1 MMIIKTKY
9 HGETQIQEDQTIVFK
24 NGLPGFTG
32 EKKFVILPLS
42 EDSPFVVL
50 QSMQSEELA
59 FIVASPF
66 VFFKDYGFDLDE
78 TTVELLEIES
88 AEDVEVMAIL
98 TIEEPFEKS
107 TANLMAPIVV
117 NRRKMLAK
125 QVILH
130 DSSYPTKQPIG
141 GEVC

>member
-1 MMIIKTKY
+1 MIIKTKY
-9 HGETQIQEDQTIVFK
+9 HGETQIQEEQIIMFA
-24 NGLPGFTG
+24 NGLPGFSD

-50 QSMQSEELA
+50 QSAETAELA

-78 TTVELLEIES
+78 TTVEFLEIEA

-117 NRRKMLAK
+117 NRKKMLGK

-130 DSSYPTKQPIG
+130 DSPYQTKHLIG
-141 GEVC
+141 GESC

>member
-1 MMIIKTKY
+1 MIIQTKY
-9 HGETQIQEDQTIVFK
+9 HGDTQIQEEQMILFA
-24 NGLPGFTG
+24 NGLPGFSD

-50 QSMQSEELA
+50 QSAETAELA

-117 NRRKMLAK
+117 NRKKMLAK

-130 DSSYPTKQPIG
+130 DSPYQTKHPIG
-141 GEVC
+141 GGAC

>member
-1 MMIIKTKY
+1 MIIKTKY
-9 HGETQIQEDQTIVFK
+9 HGETQIQEEQIIIFA
-24 NGLPGFTG
+24 NGLPGFSD

-50 QSMQSEELA
+50 QSAETAELA

-78 TTVELLEIES
+78 TTVEFLEIEA

-117 NRRKMLAK
+117 NRKKMLGK

-130 DSSYPTKQPIG
+130 DSPYQTKHLIG
-141 GEVC
+141 GESC

>member
-1 MMIIKTKY
+1 MIIQTKY
-9 HGETQIQEDQTIVFK
+9 HGDTQIQEEQMILFA
-24 NGLPGFTG
+24 NGLPGFSD

-42 EDSPFVVL
+42 EDSPLVVL
-50 QSMQSEELA
+50 QSAETAELA

-117 NRRKMLAK
+117 NRKKMLAK

-130 DSSYPTKQPIG
+130 DSPYQTKHPIG
-141 GEVC
+141 GGAC

>member
-1 MMIIKTKY
+1 MIIKTKY
-9 HGETQIQEDQTIVFK
+9 HGETQIQEEQIIMFA
-24 NGLPGFTG
+24 NGLPGFSD

-50 QSMQSEELA
+50 QSAETAELA

-78 TTVELLEIES
+78 TTVEFLEIEA
-88 AEDVEVMAIL
+88 AEDVEVMSIL

-117 NRRKMLAK
+117 NRKKMLGK

-130 DSSYPTKQPIG
+130 DSSYQTKHLIG
-141 GEVC
+141 GESC

>member
-1 MMIIKTKY
+1 MIIKTKY
-9 HGETQIQEDQTIVFK
+9 HGETQIQEEQIIMFA
-24 NGLPGFTG
+24 NGLPGFSD

-50 QSMQSEELA
+50 QSAETAELA

-66 VFFKDYGFDLDE
+66 LFFKDYGFDLDE
-78 TTVELLEIES
+78 TTVEFLEIEA

-117 NRRKMLAK
+117 NRKKMLGK

-130 DSSYPTKQPIG
+130 DSPYQTKHLIG
-141 GEVC
+141 GESC

>member
-1 MMIIKTKY
+1 MIIKTKY
-9 HGETQIQEDQTIVFK
+9 HGETQIQEEQIIMFA
-24 NGLPGFTG
+24 NGLPGFSD

-50 QSMQSEELA
+50 QSAETAELA

-78 TTVELLEIES
+78 TTVEFLEIEA

-117 NRRKMLAK
+117 NRKKMLGK

-130 DSSYPTKQPIG
+130 DSSYQTKHLIG
-141 GEVC
+141 GESC

>member
-1 MMIIKTKY
+1 MIIKTKY
-9 HGETQIQEDQTIVFK
+9 HGETQIQEEQMIVFE
-24 NGLPGFTG
+24 NGLPGFSD
-32 EKKFVILPLS
+32 EQKFVILPLS

-50 QSMQSEELA
+50 QSVQTEELA

-66 VFFKDYGFDLDE
+66 IFFKDYGFDLEE

-88 AEDVEVMAIL
+88 GEDVEVMAIL

-107 TANLMAPIVV
+107 TANLIAPIVV
-117 NRRKMLAK
+117 NRKKMLAK

-130 DSSYPTKQPIG
+130 DSPYQTKHPIG
-141 GEVC
+141 GEAC